1 LLRIA
6 VLPPLRVSLALNFS
20 KDLWLAWKQ
29 SDKTRRM
36 RPPSWHSFYLVAVLG
51 LASMQPNALAQGEE
65 HVSTTAWKA
74 GHFAVDAAGLLGR
87 SDIVLGQP
95 NTKPAEAMPMGNG
108 RLGIAVW
115 AADGFTAQLNR
126 ADTLPHRD
134 SPGQI
139 VIPGLAALTS
149 AKDFSGRLD
158 LYNGSLVEH
167 GGGFSLIAYVQV
179 STDTFVVDV
188 TGADPNTTQTA
199 ILRLWEPRKPN
210 ATAANKVGMLEQ
222 TWIDHYGPEASGETF
237 GALAAITATG
247 REVSVAVNSPRSVT
261 ISFKPA
267 QDGHFR
273 VMVASPHY
281 NGANGQL
288 ADINRALA
296 NSDPKEHIAWWHSF
310 WHRAGLI
317 KLTSGDGSGEYLEN
331 LRNLYLYTAAAESG
345 DRFPGSQAG
354 IADLFS
360 AVQDLHHWDPA
371 AFWHWNLR
379 MQVAANIDAGVSEL
393 NEPYFRL
400 YRENLANIKDWTSK
414 HMAGRPGICV
424 PETMRFNGAGV
435 EYEGDWN
442 PSKPAVI
449 GLNCDAGSRPY
460 YNARTLSTAAEVS
473 LWIWQQ
479 YLATGDRAFLASN
492 YPVMAASAQFL
503 LAYETRGADGKMH
516 THPSNAHEQQWD
528 TIDPTTDLS
537 ARSAL
542 FPAVAQAAKLLH
554 TDSQLVQQLDA
565 ELSQIPPLP
574 QDEKASASG
583 KQTVI
588 AESYDPAAAAHNE
601 ENIGLEPVWPYN
613 LIGDNSPMLALAKST
628 YATRPYPVHQD
639 WSFDPVQ
646 AARLGLSD
654 EVRSTLIALTERYQK
669 YINGFANWGGPEGE
683 FYVEQE
689 GVVALA
695 LAEALVQDYDG
706 LIRIA
711 PATPSQWDF
720 EGSVWV
726 RDRTRVD
733 VQVRGGVPTTVAI
746 EAGAPSTLHIRNPW
760 PGQPVEVVDARGKTV
775 LKSAESNLELPVRK
789 GEAYL
794 LRSNAAGAPLTLAP
808 VTGTPSLQLKRLG
821 PVQLGK

>member
-1 LLRIA
+1 MRL
-6 VLPPLRVSLALNFS
+6 PLR
-20 KDLWLAWKQ
+20 
-29 SDKTRRM
+29 
-36 RPPSWHSFYLVAVLG
+36 HSFYLVAVLG
-51 LASMQPNALAQGEE
+51 LVFSMQPNSLAQGAER
-65 HVSTTAWKA
+65 VSTTAWKA

-167 GGGFSLIAYVQV
+167 GGGISLIAYVQV

-222 TWIDHYGPEASGETF
+222 TWIDHYGPEASSETF
-237 GALAAITATG
+237 GALAAVTATG
-247 REVSVAVNSPRSVT
+247 REVSVAVNGPRSVT

-267 QDGHFR
+267 QDGHFG

-281 NGANGQL
+281 NGAKGQL
-288 ADINRALA
+288 AGINSALA
-296 NSDPKEHIAWWHSF
+296 NSGPEEHIAWWHSF

-331 LRNLYLYTAAAESG
+331 LRNIYLYTAAAESG

-379 MQVAANIDAGVSEL
+379 MQVAANIDAGVFDL

-565 ELSQIPPLP
+565 ELSRIPPLP
-574 QDEKASASG
+574 QAEKASDSG

-628 YATRPYPVHQD
+628 YAARPYPVHQD

-689 GVVALA
+689 GIVALA

-733 VQVRGGVPTTVAI
+733 VQVRGGVPATVAI
-746 EAGAPSTLHIRNPW
+746 EAGATSTLRIRNPW
-760 PGQPVEVVDARGKTV
+760 PGQPVEVVDARGKSV
-775 LKSAESNLELPVRK
+775 LKSAESNLEVQVRK

-794 LRSNAAGAPLTLAP
+794 LVRANAGRSALPFAPIS
-808 VTGTPSLQLKRLG
+808 GTPALQLRRLG
-821 PVQLGK
+821 GVQLGK

>member
-1 LLRIA
+1 
-6 VLPPLRVSLALNFS
+6 
-20 KDLWLAWKQ
+20 
-29 SDKTRRM
+29 
-36 RPPSWHSFYLVAVLG
+36 
-51 LASMQPNALAQGEE
+51 MQPNALAQGEE
-65 HVSTTAWKA
+65 RVPTTAWKA
-74 GHFAVDAAGLLGR
+74 GHFAVDTAGLLGR

-134 SPGQI
+134 SPGQL
-139 VIPGLAALTS
+139 VIPGLAVLTS
-149 AKDFSGRLD
+149 AKDFNGRLD

-167 GGGFSLIAYVQV
+167 GGGISLMAYVQV

-188 TGADPNTTQTA
+188 TGADPSTTQTA

-210 ATAANKVGMLEQ
+210 ATAASKVGMLEQ
-222 TWIDHYGPEASGETF
+222 SWIDHYGPGASDETF

-247 REVSVAVNSPRSVT
+247 RDVSVAVSDPRSVT
-261 ISFKPA
+261 VTFKPA
-267 QDGHFR
+267 EDGHFR

-281 NGANGQL
+281 SGLKSQV
-288 ADINRALA
+288 ADIDRALA
-296 NSDPKEHIAWWHSF
+296 NSAREEHVAWWHAF
-310 WHRAGLI
+310 WHRTGLI
-317 KLTSGDGSGEYLEN
+317 KVTSGDGSGEYLEN

-393 NEPYFRL
+393 NAPYFRL

-424 PETMRFNGAGV
+424 PETMRFNGPGF
-435 EYEGDWN
+435 EYEPEWN

-449 GLNCDAGSRPY
+449 GLNCDAASRPY
-460 YNARTLSTAAEVS
+460 YNARTLSTGAEIS

-479 YLATGDRAFLASN
+479 YLATGDRAFLVSN
-492 YPVMAASAQFL
+492 YPVMAASAEFL

-528 TIDPTTDLS
+528 TTDPTTDLS
-537 ARSAL
+537 ARLAL
-542 FPAVAQAAKLLH
+542 FPAVIQAATLLH
-554 TDSQLVQQLDA
+554 TDSQLVQQLKA
-565 ELSQIPPLP
+565 ELNQIPSLP
-574 QDEKASASG
+574 RAEKGSVTG

-588 AESYDPAAAAHNE
+588 AESYDPTAAEHNE
-601 ENIGLEPVWPYN
+601 ENTGLEPVWPYN

-628 YATRPYPVHQD
+628 YDTRPYPVHQD

-646 AARLGLSD
+646 AARLALGD
-654 EVRSTLIALTERYQK
+654 EVRSTLIALTERYQN
-669 YINGFANWGGPEGE
+669 YVNGFANWGGPEGE

-689 GVVALA
+689 GIVALA

-733 VQVRGGVPTTVAI
+733 VQVRAGLPTTVAL
-746 EAGAPSTLHIRNPW
+746 EAGATSTLRIRNPW
-760 PGQPVEVVDARGKTV
+760 PGQPVEVMDARGKIV
-775 LKSAESNLELPVRK
+775 LKSADSNLELPVRK

-794 LRSNAAGAPLTLAP
+794 LVRANAGGAPLPFAP
-808 VTGTPSLQLKRLG
+808 ITGTPAAQVKRLG
-821 PVQLGK
+821 PVQIGK

>member
-1 LLRIA
+1 
-6 VLPPLRVSLALNFS
+6 
-20 KDLWLAWKQ
+20 
-29 SDKTRRM
+29 M
-36 RPPSWHSFYLVAVLG
+36 RFLSRHAFYLVTLLG
-51 LASMQPNALAQGEE
+51 LTSVQSTALAQGGER
-65 HVSTTAWKA
+65 VSTTAWKA
-74 GHFAVDAAGLLGR
+74 GHFAVDAGGLLGR
-87 SDIVLGQP
+87 SDIVLGEP
-95 NTKPAEAMPMGNG
+95 NTRPGEAMPMGNG

-115 AADGFTAQLNR
+115 AAEGFTAQLNR

-134 SPGQI
+134 SPGQL
-139 VIPGLAALTS
+139 VLPGLAALTS

-158 LYNGSLVEH
+158 LYNGSFVEH
-167 GGGFSLIAYVQV
+167 GGGISLTAYVQV
-179 STDTFVVDV
+179 STDTLVVDV
-188 TGADPNTTQTA
+188 TGADPNVTQTA
-199 ILRLWEPRKPN
+199 TLRLWEPRKPN
-210 ATAANKVGMLEQ
+210 ATAANRVGMLEQ
-222 TWIDHYGPEASGETF
+222 TWVDHYGPGATGETF

-247 REVSVAVNSPRSVT
+247 RDVSVAVSSPRSVT
-261 ISFKPA
+261 VTFKPA
-267 QDGHFR
+267 ADGHFR
-273 VMVASPHY
+273 VMVASPQY
-281 NGANGQL
+281 NGSKEQL
-288 ADINRALA
+288 AGIESALA
-296 NSDPKEHIAWWHSF
+296 NADPQEHIAWWHAF

-317 KLTSGDGSGEYLEN
+317 KLTSADGSAEYLEN

-345 DRFPGSQAG
+345 SRFPGSQAG

-393 NEPYFRL
+393 NAPYFRL
-400 YRENLANIKDWTSK
+400 YRENLANIKDWTRT

-424 PETMRFNGAGV
+424 PETMRFNGPGV
-435 EYEGDWN
+435 EFEGEWD

-449 GLNCDAGSRPY
+449 GLDCDANSRPY
-460 YNARTLSTAAEVS
+460 YNARTLSTGAEVS
-473 LWIWQQ
+473 LWIWRQ

-503 LAYETRGADGKMH
+503 LAYETRGSDGKMH
-516 THPSNAHEQQWD
+516 THPSNAHEQEWD

-537 ARSAL
+537 ARTAL
-542 FPAVAQAAKLLH
+542 FPAVVQAANLLH
-554 TDSQLVQQLDA
+554 TDSRLVQQLEA
-565 ELSQIPPLP
+565 ELKQIPALP
-574 QDEKASASG
+574 QVEKAGAGG
-583 KQTVI
+583 KQMVI
-588 AESYDPAAAAHNE
+588 TESYDPDAVAHNE
-601 ENIGLEPVWPYN
+601 ENIGLEPVWPYS

-646 AARLGLSD
+646 AARLGLGD
-654 EVRSTLIALTERYQK
+654 EVQSTLIALTERYQK

-733 VQVRGGVPTTVAI
+733 VQVRAGIPTTVAI
-746 EAGAPSTLHIRNPW
+746 EAGATSTLRIRNPW
-760 PGQPVEVVDARGKTV
+760 PNEPVQVMDAQGKAV
-775 LKSAESNLELPVRK
+775 LKSAASILELPVRR

-794 LRSNAAGAPLTLAP
+794 LVRSSAAGAPPPFAP
-808 VTGTPSLQLKRLG
+808 ISGTPSRQLKRLG

>member
-1 LLRIA
+1 MR
-6 VLPPLRVSLALNFS
+6 LA
-20 KDLWLAWKQ
+20 
-29 SDKTRRM
+29 
-36 RPPSWHSFYLVAVLG
+36 SFYLVVLLG
-51 LASMQPNALAQGEE
+51 LACSVQPNVLAQGGER
-65 HVSTTAWKA
+65 VSTTAWKA
-74 GHFAVDAAGLLGR
+74 GHFVVDTAGLLGR

-95 NTKPAEAMPMGNG
+95 NTALAEAMPMGNG

-134 SPGQI
+134 SPGQL

-167 GGGFSLIAYVQV
+167 GGGISLMVYVQV
-179 STDTFVVDV
+179 SADTFVVDV
-188 TGADPNTTQTA
+188 TGADPSVTQTA
-199 ILRLWEPRKPN
+199 TLRLWEPRKPN
-210 ATAANKVGMLEQ
+210 VTAAKRVGILEQ
-222 TWIDHYGPEASGETF
+222 TWIDHYGPGATGETF

-247 REVSVAVNSPRSVT
+247 RDVSVAVSSPRSVT
-261 ISFKPA
+261 VTFKPGE
-267 QDGHFR
+267 DGHFR

-281 NGANGQL
+281 NGLKSQTAGI
-288 ADINRALA
+288 DSALA
-296 NSDPKEHIAWWHSF
+296 NSDPQEHIAWWHAF

-345 DRFPGSQAG
+345 GRFPGSQAG

-393 NEPYFRL
+393 NVPYFRL
-400 YRENLANIKDWTSK
+400 YRENLANIKDWTRI

-424 PETMRFNGAGV
+424 PETMRFNGPGV
-435 EYEGDWN
+435 EYEPEWN

-473 LWIWQQ
+473 LWIWRQ

-516 THPSNAHEQQWD
+516 THPSNAHEQEWD

-542 FPAVAQAAKLLH
+542 FPTVAQAAKLLH
-554 TDSQLVQQLDA
+554 TDSQLVQQLEA
-565 ELSQIPPLP
+565 ELNQIPALP
-574 QDEKASASG
+574 QTEKASVSG

-588 AESYDPAAAAHNE
+588 AESYDPVAVAHNE

-646 AARLGLSD
+646 AARLGLGD
-654 EVRSTLIALTERYQK
+654 EVRSTLITLTERYQK

-706 LIRIA
+706 LIRVA

-733 VQVRGGVPTTVAI
+733 VQVRAGVPTTVAI
-746 EAGAPSTLHIRNPW
+746 EAGATSTLQIRNPW
-760 PGQPVEVVDARGKTV
+760 PGQPVEAMDGRGKLV
-775 LKSAESNLELPVRK
+775 LKSADSILELPVRK
-789 GEAYL
+789 GEAYWL
-794 LRSNAAGAPLTLAP
+794 LGSNAEGAPLPFAP
-808 VTGTPSLQLKRLG
+808 ITGTPSQQLKRLG
-821 PVQLGK
+821 TVQIGK

>member
-1 LLRIA
+1 
-6 VLPPLRVSLALNFS
+6 
-20 KDLWLAWKQ
+20 
-29 SDKTRRM
+29 M
-36 RPPSWHSFYLVAVLG
+36 RLTSRNSFYLVVLLG
-51 LASMQPNALAQGEE
+51 LVSTQPNALAQGGE

-74 GHFAVDAAGLLGR
+74 GHFVVDTAGLLGR
-87 SDIVLGQP
+87 SDIVLSQP

-134 SPGQI
+134 SPGQL

-167 GGGFSLIAYVQV
+167 GGGIRLIAYVQE

-188 TGADPNTTQTA
+188 TGADPNVTQTA

-210 ATAANKVGMLEQ
+210 ATAAHKVGMLEQ

-237 GALAAITATG
+237 GALAAITTTG
-247 REVSVAVNSPRSVT
+247 REASVAVTSPRSVT
-261 ISFKPA
+261 VTFKPA
-267 QDGHFR
+267 EDGHFR

-281 NGANGQL
+281 SGLKSQVAGI
-288 ADINRALA
+288 DSALA
-296 NSDPKEHIAWWHSF
+296 NSDPQEHIAWWHAF

-331 LRNLYLYTAAAESG
+331 LRNLYLYTAAAENG

-379 MQVAANIDAGVSEL
+379 MQVAANIDAGVPEL
-393 NEPYFRL
+393 NAPYFRL
-400 YRENLANIKDWTSK
+400 YRENLANIKAWTSK

-435 EYEGDWN
+435 EYEGDWD
-442 PSKPAVI
+442 PSKPGVI
-449 GLNCDAGSRPY
+449 GLDCDANSRPY
-460 YNARTLSTAAEVS
+460 YNARTLSTGAEVS
-473 LWIWQQ
+473 LWIWRQ

-542 FPAVAQAAKLLH
+542 FPAVVQAARLLH
-554 TDSQLVQQLDA
+554 TDSQLVQQLNA
-565 ELSQIPPLP
+565 ELSQIPPFP
-574 QDEKASASG
+574 QAEKTVAGG

-588 AESYDPAAAAHNE
+588 AESYDPAAVEHNE

-613 LIGDNSPMLALAKST
+613 LIGDSSPMLALAKST

-669 YINGFANWGGPEGE
+669 YINGFANWGGPAGE

-689 GVVALA
+689 GIVALA

-720 EGSVWV
+720 DGSVWV

-733 VQVRGGVPTTVAI
+733 VQVRAGVPTTVAI
-746 EAGAPSTLHIRNPW
+746 EAGATETLHIRNPW
-760 PGQPVEVVDARGKTV
+760 PGQPVEVMDARGKTV
-775 LKSAESNLELPVRK
+775 TRSSDSILELPVRK

-794 LRSNAAGAPLTLAP
+794 LLRSDQERVAFAPI
-808 VTGTPSLQLKRLG
+808 TGEPSQQLKRLG
-821 PVQLGK
+821 GVQLGK